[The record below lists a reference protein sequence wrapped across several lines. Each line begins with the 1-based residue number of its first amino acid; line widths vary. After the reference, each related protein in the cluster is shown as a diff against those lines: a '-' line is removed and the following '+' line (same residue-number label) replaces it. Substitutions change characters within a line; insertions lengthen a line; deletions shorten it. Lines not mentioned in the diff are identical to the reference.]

1 MLDKLVKKYGAP
13 VGVISLVIAAL
24 LWGGEYVVAKD
35 VLDTIAPNWT
45 NIIRDALTAVMA
57 LVIWRRDFRAATAG
71 DWKRGAICGTLFG
84 LWDWS

>member
-45 NIIRDALTAVMA
+45 
-57 LVIWRRDFRAATAG
+57 
-71 DWKRGAICGTLFG
+71 TL
-84 LWDWS
+84 